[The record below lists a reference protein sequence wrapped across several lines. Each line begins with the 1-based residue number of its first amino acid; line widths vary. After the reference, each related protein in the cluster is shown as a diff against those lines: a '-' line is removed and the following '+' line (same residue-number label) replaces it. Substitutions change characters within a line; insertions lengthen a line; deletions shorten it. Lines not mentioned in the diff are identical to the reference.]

1 MTTDF
6 GAVFNALPDA
16 YLLLSA
22 DGEFTVLGA
31 SEVQLRVTRGR
42 REEVIGKRLFDLL
55 PSDPENPH
63 AEGVRNLRASLEMV
77 LATGKQHTLPIAQS
91 YLISNIEKP
100 DVVEERHGVLINTP
114 TIGPDGRVS
123 YIIHKVQDKTEV
135 VRQQRENDTRL
146 RLATRTADLGSWEYE
161 PSTDILERSPF
172 IDELFGFAA
181 GEAGG
186 YAAPFF
192 ERIHP
197 DDLEMVRAQLQH
209 MASNPDLSGAR
220 FDLRIVVPDGP
231 TRWVMACGEVMQGRA
246 GLPVRLIGVA
256 VDATAD
262 REREQALEAALA
274 EREVWLRQKDLLF
287 REVNHRVKNS
297 LQLVMSI
304 LSLQANDTQSETARP
319 HLLSAGSR
327 IAAIMGVHERLYQS
341 ESVTTVEMDKYLDRL
356 CSDITT
362 STNGGAGDCWIEME
376 ADPLELPI
384 ELAVP
389 IALIVNELVTNA
401 VKHAYPQGGGPVR
414 LELRGEADG
423 HIHLLVGD
431 KGIGYRS
438 DVARKGLGSR
448 LIPGLARQLRAELEI
463 GKLEPGYQVT
473 LKIPPARSGY

>member
-31 SEVQLRVTRGR
+31 SDLQLRVTRGR
-42 REEVIGKRLFDLL
+42 REDVIGKRLFDLL
-55 PSDPENPH
+55 PSNPESPY
-63 AEGVRNLRASLEMV
+63 AEGIRNLRASLEMV
-77 LATGKQHTLPIAQS
+77 LATGEQHILPVAQA
-91 YLISNIEKP
+91 YLIPNIENP
-100 DVVEERHGVLINTP
+100 DIIEERHGVLINTP
-114 TIGPDGRVS
+114 VIEPDGRVS
-123 YIIHKVQDKTEV
+123 YIIHKVQDRTEV
-135 VRQQRENDTRL
+135 VRQQRANDTRL

-161 PSTDILERSPF
+161 PSSDIFERSPF

-186 YAAPFF
+186 YATPFF

-197 DDLEMVRAQLQH
+197 DDLEMVRAHLGNI
-209 MASNPDLSGAR
+209 AANPDLSGAR
-220 FDLRIVVPDGP
+220 FDLRIVIPNGP
-231 TRWVMACGEVMQGRA
+231 TRWVMACGELMQGRA
-246 GLPVRLIGVA
+246 GLPARLIGVA

-304 LSLQANDTQSETARP
+304 LSLQANDTQSEAARS

-341 ESVTTVEMDKYLDRL
+341 ENVTTVEMDKYLHRL

-362 STNGGAGDCWIEME
+362 STNGGTGDCWIEME

-401 VKHAYPQGGGPVR
+401 VKHAYPQAGGPVR
-414 LELRGEADG
+414 LELRGEEGG
-423 HIHLLVGD
+423 HIHLLVAD
-431 KGIGYRS
+431 KGTGYGP
-438 DVARKGLGSR
+438 DTARKGLGSR
-448 LIPGLARQLRAELEI
+448 LIPGLARQLRGQLEI
-463 GKLEPGYQVT
+463 GRLEPGYQVT
-473 LKIPPARSGY
+473 LKIPPARSVY